1 MVFFRQGERGIQS
14 GSKSAWRIDDVYLA
28 HAAVTDID
36 GKQFHYAERL
46 NRAGPG
52 IAGASFADRRIW
64 NGNWQTRWNGE
75 RQTLTALTEDFR
87 FDLALVPAKPFVIHG
102 QNGVSQKSEGAGHA
116 SHYVSYPRLRV
127 TGVLNGAAVTGD
139 AWMDHEWFTEQLAKT
154 QTGWDWFSA
163 QLNDGTELMLFELR
177 LKNGTVDPYSAG
189 TFIGKAGKAHHLT
202 ARDFE
207 LRPSEYWISP
217 KNGARYPVSW
227 HIRVPSL
234 HIDMKC
240 SAAVASQELVTS
252 GGRNSYWEGSV
263 SYSGSHAGH
272 GYLEM
277 TGYNKPVSF
286 E

>member
-1 MVFFRQGERGIQS
+1 MNG
-14 GSKSAWRIDDVYLA
+14 
-28 HAAVTDID
+28 T
-36 GKQFHYAERL
+36 L
-46 NRAGPG
+46 NR
-52 IAGASFADRRIW
+52 
-64 NGNWQTRWNGE
+64 E
-75 RQTLTALTEDFR
+75 
-87 FDLALVPAKPFVIHG
+87 
-102 QNGVSQKSEGAGHA
+102 
-116 SHYVSYPRLRV
+116 
-127 TGVLNGAAVTGD
+127 AVTGE

-189 TFIGKAGKAHHLT
+189 TFVDKAGKAHHLT

-207 LRPSEYWISP
+207 LRPGEYWTSK

-227 HIRVPSL
+227 HLRVPSL
-234 HIDMKC
+234 HIDMTC
-240 SAAVASQELVTS
+240 IAAVANQELTTS